1 MHLPHRAGFPG
12 DCLNPAGLKM
22 RPPRPPNGA
31 AQILQRGG
39 DGIRR
44 NTRRWLARPALSP
57 VSTART
63 CSRVNASPAIYSIY
77 RHKHRQH
84 LFAHRR
90 PPLTAPGNAAGRAVS
105 DRSRVGRFSSR
116 PLTGQSGV
124 RPDAYADCSQDR
136 AGSRSGQHRNR
147 WNQKRPGGCDRPRSR
162 FWTVV
167 LAHHLGHGHW
177 LSRVPVWVRRLQLRR
192 RTRAYGTRTRV
203 AVGPQTSRGKV

>member
-12 DCLNPAGLKM
+12 DCLNPAGLRM
-22 RPPRPPNGA
+22 RPPRPANGA

-63 CSRVNASPAIYSIY
+63 CSRVNASPAIYSTY
-77 RHKHRQH
+77 RHKHRQCH

-90 PPLTAPGNAAGRAVS
+90 PPLTALGNAAGRAVS

-116 PLTGQSGV
+116 PSNGHRTESEWEWLQASRLV
-124 RPDAYADCSQDR
+124 EHRPSADFFTQLGKCPSDR
-136 AGSRSGQHRNR
+136 LAGSLELRS
-147 WNQKRPGGCDRPRSR
+147 W
-162 FWTVV
+162 
-167 LAHHLGHGHW
+167 A
-177 LSRVPVWVRRLQLRR
+177 
-192 RTRAYGTRTRV
+192 TRMA
-203 AVGPQTSRGKV
+203 